1 MKGNA
6 ESIIKWLFNQDREK
20 IFDIKE
26 HKEKR
31 SKSQNAYAWELIGKI
46 ADIVRKSKEEVYID
60 MLKHYGQVQLVSM
73 LSSINPNGY
82 FKYFEEYKK
91 GIQNGKEFT
100 AYKIYKGSSEFDT
113 KEMTIFIDGIIQ
125 ECENLGIETL
135 TPEQIAAMKLI

>member
-82 FKYFEEYKK
+82 FKYYEEYKK